1 MSCLRCI
8 VSVSRYTI
16 ACLIVLVSLISGRA
30 VPAAELEFR
39 KGDRIAV
46 VGNTLADR
54 MQHYGWLETMLQ
66 SRFSRHELVFR
77 NLGFSADTLTTRPRS
92 QNFGTPDEW
101 LAKVKADV
109 VFAFFGYNESFAGE
123 EGLPQFRQQ
132 LTDYVAHLQ
141 SQKYNGTTAPR
152 LVLFSPIAHED
163 LKDPNLPDGTANNV
177 RLKIY
182 TTAMQDIA
190 NEQDVL
196 FVNLF
201 AATSRL
207 YEGQGAANTIN
218 GIHLNEK
225 GNRLLARDIVKALFS
240 SSRPAGVARV
250 QQKVVAR
257 GSGQPHKVTATRQAV
272 LAKNHIWHNIYRATD
287 GYSVFGGRSGLKF
300 VDGQT
305 NSVVQERELE
315 MLNVMAANRDRVIWA
330 AANGK
335 TVEVDDSN
343 LPDPVPVVSNKQ
355 GQLEGGKHAFLG
367 GAEAIE
373 MMTIHAGMEIGLFA
387 SEEQFPE
394 LVNPVQSAVDTDG
407 RLWVAAWPT
416 YPHWNPRGEMNDK
429 LLILPDD
436 NGDGKADRCITFAD
450 GLHNPTGFEFWNG
463 GVLVAMAPDIFF
475 LKDTDGDDRAD
486 IRERIFHGLDS
497 ADTHHTANGF
507 VMGPAGR
514 FYFSRGIF
522 HYENFETPTR
532 TYRAD
537 SGTCGVFRFDPVKF
551 EIDHQFRISP
561 NPHGDCF
568 DEWGR
573 QMVNDGTSG
582 TGDYVGFPGRGAP
595 KRLFNKR
602 MRPVPATL
610 ILDSDHFPESLRGN
624 MLIENVIGFQGVMQY
639 QFEEDGASLHASE
652 VESILYSSDRNFRP
666 SDMEIG
672 GDGALYILD
681 WQNPLI
687 GHMQHNLRDPSRD
700 KLHGR
705 VYRVTATGR
714 PTMPVAKMK
723 GRPVAEVVQ
732 YLGSSTLGERYRARL
747 ELTGRDNQE
756 VVAAVA
762 KWAAQFDAS
771 NPEDGR
777 PLTEALWTHQR
788 HRIPNLDLLKKVLG
802 SANEDARAS
811 AVKVV
816 AEWAGVEAGGRRTD
830 SGVIAT
836 DDAIQMLIGPA
847 NDPGAKVRA
856 QAVIAAAE
864 LGVPK
869 AAEIIFS
876 ASLHPTD
883 IQLDFNIKE
892 ALRTIDA
899 NAYISEQLASGRRI
913 SPAANAFALANSS
926 VNELLKMEKTEAVYQ
941 AIMTRENAP
950 VQALTESLAGLAKFR
965 STSETEQLFNLIEGL
980 DEKADANVLNS
991 LARLLSGQPA
1001 DQLRSV
1007 RGRIVRL
1014 ATHGNSA
1021 EARRVALASWMT
1033 ADGSAEPA
1041 FAAAGTGRASL
1052 QEVLSSVS
1060 LITSEAARDS
1070 AFKKVAMLVPT
1081 LPGNTGAGVMTK
1093 PGLEVDFYA
1102 PNPGN
1107 VAVETLVRLKPQ
1119 ASGVAPTIIMNLPV
1133 LKTRDAFA
1141 LRFTG
1146 HIKID
1151 QPGEYTFY
1159 IASDDGSRFY
1169 IDGSLLINNDGLH
1182 GMVEKNG
1189 RVLLTAGTHSIVVT
1203 YFDNGG
1209 GDGLKVS
1216 WSGVGIRKREIP
1228 ASVLVTAAEQTL
1240 QEVGIA
1246 SMMQLPGYDATKTA
1260 VLAGLLKKRQSVT
1273 ASFAA
1278 LATIPGNTWPQDQL
1292 GTVGEAVLSFLASK
1306 EPRERNSTQAR
1317 LALEISRTLRERLD
1331 AAGRGQFDL
1340 RLDELVV
1347 PLIEIGT
1354 VPERMIYDNDII
1366 AVQAGRPVQFA
1377 LSNADKM
1384 PHNFAIVL
1392 PGTMEQVGELAE
1404 ATGRDK
1410 DAEARD
1416 FIPESNNILA
1426 AGRLL
1431 QPGESDSVFF
1441 AVPTEPGVYSYVCTY
1456 PGHWRRM
1463 YGAMYVVADLDAYNA
1478 DPAGYAA
1485 ASELEIKDELLSYL
1499 GRNTEWKPA
1508 DLSGDVEHL
1517 HHRGNNFAV
1526 GEQLFKVA
1534 ACTGC
1539 HKLNGKGNN
1548 VGPDL
1553 TKLDPKYSA
1562 TDVLEHILD
1571 PSKKI
1576 NKKFQSNLFVLTS
1589 GKVVTGLVVKET
1601 DADVQVVDNPAAPE
1615 KTRTIRKS
1623 EIDEREVSDVSIMPK
1638 GVLNKLIKEE
1648 ILDLLAY
1655 VVAKGDRKSD
1665 LFAEHDH

>member
-1 MSCLRCI
+1 MSFI
-8 VSVSRYTI
+8 RYTPV
-16 ACLIVLVSLISGRA
+16 CLLVLVSPIATLTAS
-30 VPAAELEFR
+30 AEVLEFK
-39 KGDRIAV
+39 KGDHIAI

-54 MQHYGWLETMLQ
+54 MQHYGWLETILQ
-66 SRFSRHELVFR
+66 TRFPRQELVFR

-109 VFAFFGYNESFAGE
+109 IFAFFGYNESFAGE
-123 EGLPQFRQQ
+123 EGLPSFRQD
-132 LTDYVAHLQ
+132 LADYIDHWQ
-141 SQKYNGTTAPR
+141 GQKYNGQSAPR

-163 LKDPNLPDGTANNV
+163 LRDPNLPDGSENNV
-177 RLKIY
+177 RLKFY
-182 TTAMQDIA
+182 TAAMENVA
-190 NEQDVL
+190 NEKGVQ

-201 AATSRL
+201 ASTNRL
-207 YEGQGAANTIN
+207 YKNQREEAANTIN

-225 GNRLLARDIVKALFS
+225 GNAVLARIIEQALFS
-240 SSRPAGVARV
+240 TPG
-250 QQKVVAR
+250 QQVKM
-257 GSGQPHKVTATRQAV
+257 PATREAV

-287 GYSVFGGRSGLKF
+287 GYSVFGGRSSLKF

-305 NSVVQERELE
+305 NFVVQERELE
-315 MLNVMAANRDRVIWA
+315 MLNVMTANRDKVIWA

-335 TVEVDDSN
+335 TIKVDDSN
-343 LPDPVPVVSNKQ
+343 LPDPIPVISNKQ
-355 GQLEGGKHAFLG
+355 GQLDGGKHEFLG
-367 GAEAIE
+367 GEEAIE
-373 MMTIHAGMEIGLFA
+373 MMTMHSGMEIGLFA

-416 YPHWNPRGEMNDK
+416 YPHWNPREKMNDK

-436 NGDGKADRCITFAD
+436 DGDGKADRCITFAD

-463 GVLVAMAPDIFF
+463 GVLVAMTPDIFF
-475 LKDTDGDDRAD
+475 LKDTDGDDKAD
-486 IRERIFHGLDS
+486 IKERIFHGIDS

-537 SGTCGVFRFDPVKF
+537 SRTCGVFRFDPVKF

-568 DEWGR
+568 DQWGR

-595 KRLFNKR
+595 KRLFDKR

-610 ILDSDHFPESLRGN
+610 ILDSDHFPESVRGN

-639 QFEEDGASLHASE
+639 KFEEDGASLHASE
-652 VESILYSSDRNFRP
+652 VETIVYSTDPNFRP

-700 KLHGR
+700 NLHGR
-705 VYRVTATGR
+705 VYRVTASGR
-714 PTMPVAKMK
+714 PTMLVAKMK
-723 GRPVAEVVQ
+723 GKPVAEVVK

-747 ELTGRDNQE
+747 ELTGRDSKE
-756 VVAAVA
+756 VVAAVT

-771 NPEDGR
+771 NPEHGR

-788 HRIPNLDLLKKVLG
+788 HRIPNMHLLNRVLG
-802 SANEDARAS
+802 SADENARAS
-811 AVKVV
+811 AVKVL
-816 AEWAGVEAGGRRTD
+816 AEWAGVEAGGRRTN
-830 SGVIAT
+830 SGVIST
-836 DDAIQMLIGPA
+836 NDAIGMLVDLA

-864 LGVPK
+864 LGVPE
-869 AAEIIFS
+869 AAEIIFC
-876 ASLHPTD
+876 AALHPTD

-899 NAYISEQLASGRRI
+899 NAWIREQLASGRGL
-913 SPAANAFALANSS
+913 SSAANAFSLANSS
-926 VNELLKMEKTEAVYQ
+926 VNELLKMGKTEAVYQ
-941 AIMTRENAP
+941 AIMTRDNAP
-950 VQALTESLAGLAKFR
+950 VQALQESLAGLAKFR
-965 STSETEQLFNLIEGL
+965 RTTEIEQLFNLIEGL
-980 DEKADANVLNS
+980 NDKADANVLNS
-991 LARLLSGQPA
+991 LARLLSSQPA
-1001 DQLRSV
+1001 EQLRSV
-1007 RGRIVRL
+1007 RDRIARL
-1014 ATHGNSA
+1014 ATNGRSA

-1033 ADGSAEPA
+1033 ADGSADSA
-1041 FAAAGTGRASL
+1041 FAAADTGKTSL
-1052 QEVLSSVS
+1052 QEILTSVT
-1060 LITSEAARDS
+1060 LITSDVARDS
-1070 AFKKVAMLVPT
+1070 AFEKVATLVPT
-1081 LPGNTGAGVMTK
+1081 LPGSTGSGEMMK
-1093 PGLEVDFYA
+1093 PGLAVDYFA
-1102 PNPGN
+1102 PNPKN
-1107 VAVETLVRLKPQ
+1107 VAIETLATRQPK
-1119 ASGVAPTIIMNLPV
+1119 ASGVASTIIMNVPV
-1133 LKTRDAFA
+1133 LKKRDAFA

-1146 HIKID
+1146 HINID
-1151 QPGEYTFY
+1151 QPGNYTFY

-1169 IDGSLLINNDGLH
+1169 IDGRLLINNDGLH
-1182 GMVEKNG
+1182 GMVKKSG
-1189 RVLLTAGTHSIVVT
+1189 RVSLIAGLHPIVVT

-1209 GDGLKVS
+1209 GDGLKTS
-1216 WSGVGIRKREIP
+1216 WSGPGITEQEIP

-1246 SMMQLPGYDATKTA
+1246 SMMQLPGHEATKTA
-1260 VLAGLLKKRQSVT
+1260 VLAGLLQKRQSVAT
-1273 ASFAA
+1273 AFGA
-1278 LATIPGNTWPQDQL
+1278 LNTVPGDLWPNDQL
-1292 GTVGEAVLSFLASK
+1292 GKVGEAVLSFLVSK
-1306 EPRERNSTQAR
+1306 KPRERNSPQAR
-1317 LALEISRTLRERLD
+1317 LALDIGSTLRERLD
-1331 AAGRGQFDL
+1331 DAGRRRFDP
-1340 RLDELVV
+1340 RLAELVV
-1347 PLIEIGT
+1347 PLIQIGT
-1354 VPERMIYDNDII
+1354 VPERMIYDNDTI
-1366 AVQAGRPVQFA
+1366 AVQAGRSVEFA

-1392 PGTMEQVGELAE
+1392 PGTMEEVGELAE

-1410 DAEARD
+1410 DAEARN
-1416 FIPESNNILA
+1416 FIPRSKKILA
-1426 AGRLL
+1426 ASRLL
-1431 QPGESDSVFF
+1431 QPGQSDSVFF
-1441 AVPTEPGVYSYVCTY
+1441 AVPTEPGVYPYVCTY

-1463 YGAMYVVADLDAYNA
+1463 YGAMYVVADLEAYNA
-1478 DPAGYAA
+1478 DPVGYVAA
-1485 ASELEIKDELLSYL
+1485 NGLEIRDELLNYL
-1499 GRNTEWKPA
+1499 GRNTEWKLT

-1534 ACTGC
+1534 ACIGC

-1562 TDVLEHILD
+1562 VDVLEHILD

-1576 NKKFQSNLFVLTS
+1576 DRKFQSNLFVLTS
-1589 GKVVTGLVVKET
+1589 GKVATGLVVKET
-1601 DADVQVVDNPAAPE
+1601 DEEVHIIDNPTAPD
-1615 KTRTIRKS
+1615 KVRTIKKS
-1623 EIDEREVSDVSIMPK
+1623 DIDEREVSTVSIMPR
-1638 GVLNKLIKEE
+1638 GVMNKLIKEE

-1655 VVAKGDRKSD
+1655 VMAKGDKKSD
-1665 LFAEHDH
+1665 LFAEHNH

>member
-1 MSCLRCI
+1 MSF
-8 VSVSRYTI
+8 SRHTVV
-16 ACLIVLVSLISGRA
+16 CLIALVSPIVALTA
-30 VPAAELEFR
+30 PAAEFEFK
-39 KGDRIAV
+39 KGDRIAI

-54 MQHYGWLETMLQ
+54 MQHYGWLETILQ
-66 SRFSRHELVFR
+66 SRFPQQELVFR
-77 NLGFSADTLTTRPRS
+77 NLGFSADTLITRPRS
-92 QNFGTPDEW
+92 QSFGTPDEW
-101 LAKVKADV
+101 LTKVKADV
-109 VFAFFGYNESFAGE
+109 IFAFFGYNESFAGE

-132 LTDYVAHLQ
+132 LADYVDHLQ
-141 SQKYNGTTAPR
+141 SQKYNSKSAPG

-163 LKDPNLPDGTANNV
+163 LKDSNLPDGSENNV
-177 RLKIY
+177 RLNLY
-182 TTAMQDIA
+182 TAAMKQVASKKSVTFID
-190 NEQDVL
+190 
-196 FVNLF
+196 LF
-201 AATSRL
+201 APSKKFFER
-207 YEGQGAANTIN
+207 QGANNTIN
-218 GIHLNEK
+218 GIHLNDK
-225 GNRLLARDIVKALFS
+225 GNALLARVIAQALFS
-240 SSRPAGVARV
+240 TPGTAGVARV

-257 GSGQPHKVTATRQAV
+257 RPGTPDKVAAIRKAV

-305 NSVVQERELE
+305 NFVVQERELG
-315 MLNVMAANRDRVIWA
+315 MLNVMAANRDKVIWS

-335 TVEVDDSN
+335 TIEVDDSN
-343 LPDPVPVVSNKQ
+343 LPDPIPVISNKQ
-355 GQLEGGKHAFLG
+355 GQLEGGKHEFLSG
-367 GAEAIE
+367 EEAIE
-373 MMTIHAGMEIGLFA
+373 MMTMHAGMEIGLFA

-416 YPHWNPRGEMNDK
+416 YPHWNPREEMNDK

-475 LKDTDGDDRAD
+475 LKDTDGDDKAD
-486 IRERIFHGLDS
+486 IKERIFHGIDS

-568 DEWGR
+568 DQWGR

-639 QFEEDGASLHASE
+639 EFEEDGASLHASE
-652 VESILYSSDRNFRP
+652 VETIVYSTDPNFRP

-705 VYRVTATGR
+705 VYRVTASGR
-714 PTMPVAKMK
+714 PTMPVARMK
-723 GRPVAEVVQ
+723 GKPVAEVVK
-732 YLGSSTLGERYRARL
+732 YLSSSTLGERYRARL
-747 ELTGRDNQE
+747 ELTGRDSRE

-762 KWAAQFDAS
+762 EWAAQFNAAT
-771 NPEDGR
+771 PEDGG

-788 HRIPNLDLLKKVLG
+788 HRIPNMDLLNKVLG
-802 SANEDARAS
+802 SANENARAS
-811 AVKVV
+811 AVKVLT
-816 AEWAGVEAGGRRTD
+816 EWAGVEAGGRRTD
-830 SGVIAT
+830 SGVIGT
-836 DDAIQMLIGPA
+836 SDAIRMLIRYA

-864 LGVPK
+864 LGVPA

-876 ASLHPTD
+876 ASQHPTD
-883 IQLDFNIKE
+883 IQLEFNIKE
-892 ALRTIDA
+892 ALKTIDA
-899 NAYISEQLASGRRI
+899 NAYIREQLASGRGL
-913 SPAANAFALANSS
+913 SSAANAFALANSS

-950 VQALTESLAGLAKFR
+950 VQALQESLAGLAKFR
-965 STSETEQLFNLIEGL
+965 STSEIEQLFNLIEGL
-980 DEKADANVLNS
+980 NEKADVNVLNS
-991 LARLLSGQPA
+991 LARLLSSQPA

-1007 RGRIVRL
+1007 RNRIARL
-1014 ATHGNSA
+1014 ATNGHSA

-1033 ADGSAEPA
+1033 ADGNSDGA
-1041 FAAAGTGRASL
+1041 FAAAGTGNTSL

-1060 LITSEAARDS
+1060 LIATDVARDS
-1070 AFKKVAMLVPT
+1070 AFGKVATLVPT
-1081 LPGNTGAGVMTK
+1081 LPGSIGSSVMTK
-1093 PGLEVDFYA
+1093 PGLAVDFFA

-1107 VAVETLVRLKPQ
+1107 VAVETLARLKPK
-1119 ASGVAPTIIMNLPV
+1119 ASGGASTIIMDV
-1133 LKTRDAFA
+1133 SALKTRDAFA

-1151 QPGEYTFY
+1151 RPGDYTFY

-1169 IDGSLLINNDGLH
+1169 IDGNLLINNDGLH
-1182 GMVEKNG
+1182 GMVEKSG
-1189 RVLLTAGTHSIVVT
+1189 RVSLTAGVHSIVAT

-1209 GDGLKVS
+1209 GDGLKAS
-1216 WSGVGIRKREIP
+1216 WSGPGFRKQEIP

-1246 SMMQLPGYDATKTA
+1246 SMMQLPGHEATKTG

-1273 ASFAA
+1273 TSLAS
-1278 LATIPGNTWPQDQL
+1278 LATIPGKSWPQDQL

-1306 EPRERNSTQAR
+1306 EPRERNSPQAR
-1317 LALEISRTLRERLD
+1317 VALDIGSTLRQRLD
-1331 AAGRGQFDL
+1331 DAGRRRFDP
-1340 RLDELVV
+1340 RMAELVV
-1347 PLIEIGT
+1347 PLIRIGT
-1354 VPERMIYDNDII
+1354 VPERMIYDNDTI

-1410 DAEARD
+1410 DAEARH
-1416 FIPESNNILA
+1416 FIPNSTNILA
-1426 AGRLL
+1426 SSRLL
-1431 QPGESDSVFF
+1431 QPGKSDSVFF
-1441 AVPTEPGVYSYVCTY
+1441 AVPTEPGVYPYVCTY

-1463 YGAMYVVADLDAYNA
+1463 YGAMYVVADLDAYNT

-1485 ASELEIKDELLSYL
+1485 AGGLEIRDELLNYL
-1499 GRNTEWKPA
+1499 GRNTEWKLA

-1534 ACTGC
+1534 ACIGC
-1539 HKLNGKGNN
+1539 HKLNEKGNN

-1553 TKLDPKYSA
+1553 AKLDPKYSA
-1562 TDVLEHILD
+1562 VDVLEHILD

-1576 NKKFQSNLFVLTS
+1576 DKKFQSNLFVLTS

-1601 DADVQVVDNPAAPE
+1601 DGEVQIIDNATSPE
-1615 KTRTIRKS
+1615 KIRTIKKS
-1623 EIDEREVSDVSIMPK
+1623 DIDEREISNVSIMPK
-1638 GVLNKLIKEE
+1638 GVMNKLIKEE

-1655 VVAKGDRKSD
+1655 VIARGDKKSD
-1665 LFAEHDH
+1665 LFAEHNH

>member
-1 MSCLRCI
+1 
-8 VSVSRYTI
+8 VSFSRYTPV
-16 ACLIVLVSLISGRA
+16 CLLVLVSPIATLTAS
-30 VPAAELEFR
+30 AEVLEFR
-39 KGDRIAV
+39 KGDHIAI

-54 MQHYGWLETMLQ
+54 MQHYGWLETILQ
-66 SRFSRHELVFR
+66 IRFPRQELVFR

-109 VFAFFGYNESFAGE
+109 IFAFFGYNESFTGK
-123 EGLPQFRQQ
+123 EGLPAFRQD
-132 LTDYVAHLQ
+132 LADYIDHLQ
-141 SQKYNGTTAPR
+141 GQKYNGQSAPR

-163 LKDPNLPDGTANNV
+163 LRDPNLPDGSENNA
-177 RLKIY
+177 RLKLY
-182 TTAMQDIA
+182 TAAMENVA
-190 NEQDVL
+190 NEKGVQ

-201 AATSRL
+201 VLTSELFKR
-207 YEGQGAANTIN
+207 QVDHNTIN

-225 GNRLLARDIVKALFS
+225 GNELLVHFIEQALFS
-240 SSRPAGVARV
+240 LPGVADVVRDGKLT
-250 QQKVVAR
+250 QKSIDQR
-257 GSGQPHKVTATRQAV
+257 LGQINKMPATRKAV

-287 GYSVFGGRSGLKF
+287 GYSVFGGRSSLKF

-305 NSVVQERELE
+305 NFVVQERELE
-315 MLNVMAANRDRVIWA
+315 MLNVMTANRDNVIWA

-335 TVEVDDSN
+335 TIKVDDSN
-343 LPDPVPVVSNKQ
+343 LPDPIPVISNKQ
-355 GQLEGGKHAFLG
+355 GQLEGGQHEFLG
-367 GAEAIE
+367 GEEAIE
-373 MMTIHAGMEIGLFA
+373 MMTMHSGMEIGLFA

-416 YPHWNPRGEMNDK
+416 YPHWNPREKMNDK

-436 NGDGKADRCITFAD
+436 DGDGKADRCITFAD

-463 GVLVAMAPDIFF
+463 GVLVAMTPDIFF
-475 LKDTDGDDRAD
+475 LKDTDGDDKAD
-486 IRERIFHGLDS
+486 IKERIFHGIDS

-537 SGTCGVFRFDPVKF
+537 SRTCGVFRFDPVKF
-551 EIDHQFRISP
+551 EIDHQFKISP

-568 DEWGR
+568 DQWGR

-595 KRLFNKR
+595 KRLFDKR

-610 ILDSDHFPESLRGN
+610 ILDSDHFPESVRGN

-652 VESILYSSDRNFRP
+652 VETIVYSTDPNFRP

-700 KLHGR
+700 NLHGR
-705 VYRVTATGR
+705 VYRVTASGR

-723 GRPVAEVVQ
+723 GKPVAEVVK

-747 ELTGRDNQE
+747 ELTGRDSNE
-756 VVAAVA
+756 VVAAA
-762 KWAAQFDAS
+762 TQWAEQFDAS
-771 NPEDGR
+771 NPEHGR

-788 HRIPNLDLLKKVLG
+788 HRIPNLDLLNRVLRC
-802 SANEDARAS
+802 ANENARAS
-811 AVKVV
+811 AVKVL
-816 AEWAGVEAGGRRTD
+816 AEWAGVEAGGRRTN
-830 SGVIAT
+830 SGVIST
-836 DDAIQMLIGPA
+836 DDAIGMLVDLA

-864 LGVPK
+864 LGVLE
-869 AAEIIFS
+869 AAEIIFC
-876 ASLHPTD
+876 AALHPTD

-899 NAYISEQLASGRRI
+899 NAYIKEQLASGHGL
-913 SPAANAFALANSS
+913 SSAANAFALANSS

-950 VQALTESLAGLAKFR
+950 VQALQESLAGLAKFR
-965 STSETEQLFNLIEGL
+965 STSEIEQLFNLIEGL
-980 DEKADANVLNS
+980 DDKAGANVLNS
-991 LARLLSGQPA
+991 LARLLSSQSA
-1001 DQLRSV
+1001 EQLRSV
-1007 RGRIVRL
+1007 RNRIAHL
-1014 ATHGNSA
+1014 ATNGRSA

-1033 ADGSAEPA
+1033 ADGNADSA
-1041 FAAAGTGRASL
+1041 FAAADTGQTSL
-1052 QEVLSSVS
+1052 QEILTSVS
-1060 LITSEAARDS
+1060 LITSDVARNS
-1070 AFKKVAMLVPT
+1070 AFEKVATLVPT
-1081 LPGNTGAGVMTK
+1081 LPGSTGSSAMMK
-1093 PGLEVDFYA
+1093 PGLAVDYFA
-1102 PNPGN
+1102 PNPPN
-1107 VAVETLVRLKPQ
+1107 VAIETLATLQPK
-1119 ASGVAPTIIMNLPV
+1119 ASGVAATIIMNVSV
-1133 LKTRDAFA
+1133 LQKRDAFA

-1151 QPGEYTFY
+1151 RPGNYTFH

-1182 GMVEKNG
+1182 GMVKKNG
-1189 RVLLTAGTHSIVVT
+1189 RVSLTAGLHPIVVT

-1209 GDGLKVS
+1209 GDGLKTS
-1216 WSGVGIRKREIP
+1216 WSGPGITEQEIP

-1246 SMMQLPGYDATKTA
+1246 AMMQLPGHEATKTA
-1260 VLAGLLKKRQSVT
+1260 VLAGLLQKRQSVT
-1273 ASFAA
+1273 NAFEA
-1278 LATIPGNTWPQDQL
+1278 LKTIPDNSWPNDQL
-1292 GTVGEAVLSFLASK
+1292 GKVGEAVLSFLASK
-1306 EPRERNSTQAR
+1306 EPRERNSPQAH
-1317 LALEISRTLRERLD
+1317 LALDIGSTLRERLD
-1331 AAGRGQFDL
+1331 DAGRRRFDP
-1340 RLDELVV
+1340 RLAELVV
-1347 PLIEIGT
+1347 PLIKIGT
-1354 VPERMIYDNDII
+1354 VPERMIYDNDTI
-1366 AVQAGRPVQFA
+1366 AVQAGRPVEFA
-1377 LSNADKM
+1377 LSNADRM

-1410 DAEARD
+1410 DAEARN
-1416 FIPESNNILA
+1416 FIPRSKNILVA
-1426 AGRLL
+1426 SRLL
-1431 QPGESDSVFF
+1431 QPGQSDSVFF
-1441 AVPTEPGVYSYVCTY
+1441 AVPTEPGVYPYVCTY

-1485 ASELEIKDELLSYL
+1485 ANGLEIKDELLNYL
-1499 GRNTEWKPA
+1499 GRNTEWKLA

-1534 ACTGC
+1534 ACIGC

-1562 TDVLEHILD
+1562 VDVLEHILD

-1576 NKKFQSNLFVLTS
+1576 DKKFQSNLFVLTS
-1589 GKVVTGLVVKET
+1589 GKVATGLVVKET
-1601 DADVQVVDNPAAPE
+1601 DDEVHIIDNPTAPD
-1615 KTRTIRKS
+1615 KVRTIKKS
-1623 EIDEREVSDVSIMPK
+1623 DIDERETSTVSIMPK
-1638 GVLNKLIKEE
+1638 GVMNKLIKEE

-1655 VVAKGDRKSD
+1655 VISKGDKKSD
-1665 LFAEHDH
+1665 LFAEHNH

>member
-1 MSCLRCI
+1 MSF
-8 VSVSRYTI
+8 SRY
-16 ACLIVLVSLISGRA
+16 AVVCALVLVLPRA
-30 VPAAELEFR
+30 ALTATAAELDFS
-39 KGDRIAV
+39 KGDHIAI

-66 SRFSRHELVFR
+66 TRFPQQELVFR

-109 VFAFFGYNESFAGE
+109 IFAFFGYNESFAGE
-123 EGLPQFRQQ
+123 QGLPQFRQQ
-132 LTDYVAHLQ
+132 LADYVDHLQ
-141 SQKYNGTTAPR
+141 SQKYNTRSAPG
-152 LVLFSPIAHED
+152 LVLFSPIAHEN
-163 LKDPNLPDGTANNV
+163 LSDPNLPDGSENNI
-177 RLKIY
+177 RLKLY
-182 TTAMQDIA
+182 TAAMEEIA
-190 NEQDVL
+190 AEKGVL
-196 FVNLF
+196 FVDLF
-201 AATSRL
+201 DATSRL
-207 YEGQGAANTIN
+207 YQRKGAAHTIN
-218 GIHLNEK
+218 GIHLNDR
-225 GNRLLARDIVKALFS
+225 GNALLARAIVRALFL
-240 SSRPAGVARV
+240 PPGAAGGTGV
-250 QQKVVAR
+250 QQKVTARRPGQQDKVA
-257 GSGQPHKVTATRQAV
+257 ATRRAV

-287 GYSVFGGRSGLKF
+287 GYSVFGGRSGLRF

-305 NSVVQERELE
+305 NFVVQERELE
-315 MLNVMAANRDRVIWA
+315 MLNVMAANRDKVIWA

-335 TVEVDDSN
+335 TIKVDDSN
-343 LPDPVPVVSNKQ
+343 LPDPIPVVTNKR
-355 GQLEGGKHAFLG
+355 GPLEGGKHEFLG
-367 GAEAIE
+367 GEEAIE
-373 MMTIHAGMEIGLFA
+373 MMTMHSGMEIGLFA

-475 LKDTDGDDRAD
+475 LKDTDGDDKAD
-486 IRERIFHGLDS
+486 VRERIFHGLDS

-568 DEWGR
+568 DQWGR

-639 QFEEDGASLHASE
+639 KFEEDGASLHASE
-652 VESILYSSDRNFRP
+652 VETIVYSTDPNFRP

-700 KLHGR
+700 KRHGR
-705 VYRVTATGR
+705 VYRVTASGR

-723 GRPVAEVVQ
+723 GKPVAEVVQ

-747 ELTGRDNQE
+747 ELTARDSLE
-756 VVAAVA
+756 VVAAA
-762 KWAAQFDAS
+762 AEWAAQFDVS
-771 NPEDGR
+771 NPEHGR

-788 HRIPNLDLLKKVLG
+788 HRIPNLDLLNKVLG
-802 SANEDARAS
+802 SSNENARAS
-811 AVKVV
+811 AVKVL

-836 DDAIQMLIGPA
+836 NDAIGMLVDLA

-864 LGVPK
+864 LGVPE
-869 AAEIIFS
+869 AAEVIFS
-876 ASLHPTD
+876 ASQHPID
-883 IQLDFNIKE
+883 IQIDFNIKE
-892 ALRTIDA
+892 ALKTIDA
-899 NAYISEQLASGRRI
+899 NVYIKEQLAAGRGL
-913 SPAANAFALANSS
+913 SPAANVFALANAS
-926 VNELLKMEKTEAVYQ
+926 VNELLRMEKSEAVYQ

-950 VQALTESLAGLAKFR
+950 VQTLQETLAGLAEFR
-965 STSETEQLFNLIEGL
+965 STSEIEQLFNLIEGL
-980 DEKADANVLNS
+980 NDKADVNVLNS
-991 LARLLSGQPA
+991 LARLLSSQPT

-1007 RGRIVRL
+1007 RSRIARL
-1014 ATHGNSA
+1014 ATNGSSA
-1021 EARRVALASWMT
+1021 AARRVALASWMT
-1033 ADGSAEPA
+1033 ADGDAAAA
-1041 FAAAGTGRASL
+1041 FAAADTGNTSM
-1052 QEVLSSVS
+1052 QEILSSVS
-1060 LITSEAARDS
+1060 LITSAVARDS
-1070 AFKKVAMLVPT
+1070 AFQKVATLVPM
-1081 LPGNTGAGVMTK
+1081 LPGTTGSSVMTK
-1093 PGLEVDFYA
+1093 PGLAVDFYA

-1107 VAVETLVRLKPQ
+1107 VAVETLAKLEPKVSGD
-1119 ASGVAPTIIMNLPV
+1119 ASTIVMNVPV

-1151 QPGEYTFY
+1151 QPGDYTFY

-1169 IDGSLLINNDGLH
+1169 IDGGLLINNDGLH
-1182 GMVEKNG
+1182 GMVEKSS
-1189 RVLLTAGTHSIVVT
+1189 RVSLTAGTHPIVAT

-1209 GDGLKVS
+1209 GDGLKAS
-1216 WSGVGIRKREIP
+1216 WSGPGFGKQEIP

-1240 QEVGIA
+1240 QEIGIA
-1246 SMMQLPGYDATKTA
+1246 SMMQLPGHEATKTV

-1273 ASFAA
+1273 RSLTS
-1278 LATIPGNTWPQDQL
+1278 LATIPGKSWPQDQA
-1292 GTVGEAVLSFLASK
+1292 GTIGEAVLSLLASK
-1306 EPRERNSTQAR
+1306 EPRERNSPQAR
-1317 LALEISRTLRERLD
+1317 VALDIGSTLRERLD
-1331 AAGRGQFDL
+1331 DAGRQRFDA
-1340 RLDELVV
+1340 RLAELVV
-1347 PLIEIGT
+1347 PLIRIGT
-1354 VPERMIYDNDII
+1354 VPERMIYDNDTI
-1366 AVQAGRPVQFA
+1366 AVQAGRPVEFA

-1392 PGTMEQVGELAE
+1392 PGTMQEVGELAE

-1410 DAEARD
+1410 DAESRN
-1416 FIPESNNILA
+1416 FIPGSRNILA
-1426 AGRLL
+1426 ASSLL

-1441 AVPTEPGVYSYVCTY
+1441 AVPTEPGVYPYVCTY

-1485 ASELEIKDELLSYL
+1485 ASGLEVRDELLNYL
-1499 GRNTEWKPA
+1499 GRNTEWKLA

-1534 ACTGC
+1534 ACIGC

-1553 TKLDPKYSA
+1553 AKLDPKYSA
-1562 TDVLEHILD
+1562 VDVLEHILD

-1576 NKKFQSNLFVLTS
+1576 DKKFQSNLFVLTS

-1601 DADVQVVDNPAAPE
+1601 DGDVQIIDNPTSPE
-1615 KTRTIRKS
+1615 KIRTIKKS
-1623 EIDEREVSDVSIMPK
+1623 DIDEREISNVSIMPK
-1638 GVLNKLIKEE
+1638 GVMNKLIKEE
-1648 ILDLLAY
+1648 ILDLLAF
-1655 VVAKGDRKSD
+1655 VIAKGDRKSG
-1665 LFAEHDH
+1665 LFAEHNH

>member
-1 MSCLRCI
+1 
-8 VSVSRYTI
+8 VSFSRY
-16 ACLIVLVSLISGRA
+16 AAVRALALVFSQVALTA
-30 VPAAELEFR
+30 PAAEFDFS
-39 KGDRIAV
+39 KGDHVAI

-54 MQHYGWLETMLQ
+54 IQHYGWLETMLQ
-66 SRFSRHELVFR
+66 TRFSKQELVFR

-109 VFAFFGYNESFAGE
+109 IFAFFGYNESFAGE
-123 EGLPQFRQQ
+123 KGVAQFRQQ
-132 LTDYVAHLQ
+132 LADYVDHLQ
-141 SQKYNGTTAPR
+141 SHKYNTRYAPR

-163 LKDPNLPDGTANNV
+163 LQNPNLPDGSENNA
-177 RLKIY
+177 RLKLY
-182 TTAMQDIA
+182 TAVIQDVA
-190 NEQDVL
+190 SEKGVL

-201 AATSRL
+201 DATRRL
-207 YEGQGAANTIN
+207 YQRDGAAHTIN
-218 GIHLNEK
+218 GIHLNDR
-225 GNRLLARDIVKALFS
+225 GNAF
-240 SSRPAGVARV
+240 VARAIVRAMFSPPGAARVAKV
-250 QQKVVAR
+250 QQRVVAR
-257 GSGQPHKVTATRQAV
+257 KPGQQDKVTATRKAV

-287 GYSVFGGRSGLKF
+287 GYSVFGGRSGLQF

-305 NSVVQERELE
+305 NFEVQERELE
-315 MLNVMAANRDRVIWA
+315 MLNVMAANRDKVIWA
-330 AANGK
+330 AVNGK
-335 TVEVDDSN
+335 TIEVDDSN
-343 LPDPVPVVSNKQ
+343 LPDPVPVISNKR
-355 GQLEGGKHAFLG
+355 GPLEGGKHEFLG
-367 GAEAIE
+367 GEEAIE
-373 MMTIHAGMEIGLFA
+373 MMTMHSGMEIGLFA

-475 LKDTDGDDRAD
+475 LKDTDGDDKAD

-568 DEWGR
+568 DQWGR

-610 ILDSDHFPESLRGN
+610 ILDSDHFPESVRGN

-639 QFEEDGASLHASE
+639 KFEEDGASLHASE
-652 VESILYSSDRNFRP
+652 VETIVYSTDPNFRP

-723 GRPVAEVVQ
+723 GKPVAEVVQ

-747 ELTGRDNQE
+747 ELTGRDSEE
-756 VVAAVA
+756 VVAAAVQ
-762 KWAAQFDAS
+762 WAAQFDAS
-771 NPEDGR
+771 NPEHGR
-777 PLTEALWTHQR
+777 PLTEALWTCQR
-788 HRIPNLDLLKKVLG
+788 HRIPELDLLEQVIG
-802 SANEDARAS
+802 SANENARAS
-811 AVKVV
+811 AVKVL

-836 DDAIQMLIGPA
+836 NEAIGMLVDLA

-864 LGVPK
+864 LGVPQ
-869 AAEIIFS
+869 AAEIIF
-876 ASLHPTD
+876 AALLHPTD

-892 ALRTIDA
+892 ALKTIDA
-899 NAYISEQLASGRRI
+899 HAWIRQQMALFRGL

-941 AIMTRENAP
+941 AIMTRENVP
-950 VQALTESLAGLAKFR
+950 VQALQESLSGLAEFR
-965 STSETEQLFNLIEGL
+965 STSEIEQLFNLIEGL
-980 DEKADANVLNS
+980 NDKADANILNS
-991 LARLLSGQPA
+991 LARLLSSQPA

-1007 RGRIVRL
+1007 RRRIVRL
-1014 ATHGNSA
+1014 ATNGNSA

-1033 ADGSAEPA
+1033 ADGDAAGA
-1041 FAAAGTGRASL
+1041 FAAAGTGNTSIR
-1052 QEVLSSVS
+1052 EVLSSVG
-1060 LITSEAARDS
+1060 LITSDAARDS
-1070 AFKKVAMLVPT
+1070 AFEKVATLVPT
-1081 LPGNTGAGVMTK
+1081 LPGSTGSRVMTK
-1093 PGLEVDFYA
+1093 PGLTVDFFA

-1107 VAVETLVRLKPQ
+1107 VAVETLSPLEPN
-1119 ASGVAPTIIMNLPV
+1119 ASGDASTIIMNVSV

-1151 QPGEYTFY
+1151 QPGDYTFY

-1169 IDGSLLINNDGLH
+1169 IDGSLLVNNDGLH
-1182 GMVEKNG
+1182 GMVEKSG
-1189 RVLLTAGTHSIVVT
+1189 RVSLTAGTHPIVAT

-1209 GDGLKVS
+1209 GDGLKAS
-1216 WSGVGIRKREIP
+1216 WSGPGFGKQEIQ

-1240 QEVGIA
+1240 QEIGIA
-1246 SMMQLPGYDATKTA
+1246 SMMQLPGHEATKTA
-1260 VLAGLLKKRQSVT
+1260 VLSGLLKKRQSVT
-1273 ASFAA
+1273 TSFAA
-1278 LATIPGNTWPQDQL
+1278 LATIPGKSWPQDQA
-1292 GTVGEAVLSFLASK
+1292 GTIGEAVLSLLASK
-1306 EPRERNSTQAR
+1306 EPHERNSPQARVALDIGSILRRRLGAAGRRRFDAR
-1317 LALEISRTLRERLD
+1317 LA
-1331 AAGRGQFDL
+1331 
-1340 RLDELVV
+1340 ELVV
-1347 PLIEIGT
+1347 PLIKIGT
-1354 VPERMIYDNDII
+1354 VPERMIYDNETI
-1366 AVQAGRPVQFA
+1366 AVQAGRPVEFA

-1392 PGTMEQVGELAE
+1392 PGTMEEVGELAE

-1410 DAEARD
+1410 DAAARS
-1416 FIPESNNILA
+1416 FIPKSTNILA
-1426 AGRLL
+1426 ASRLL
-1431 QPGESDSVFF
+1431 QPGQSDSVFF
-1441 AVPTEPGVYSYVCTY
+1441 AVPTEPGVYPYVCTY

-1478 DPAGYAA
+1478 DSAGYAA
-1485 ASELEIKDELLSYL
+1485 ANELKIEDELLNYL
-1499 GRNTEWKPA
+1499 GRNTEWKLA

-1534 ACTGC
+1534 ACIGC

-1553 TKLDPKYSA
+1553 AKLDPKYSA
-1562 TDVLEHILD
+1562 VDVLEHILD

-1576 NKKFQSNLFVLTS
+1576 DKKFQSNLFVLTS
-1589 GKVVTGLVVKET
+1589 GKAITGLVVKET
-1601 DADVQVVDNPAAPE
+1601 DGAIQIIDNPTSPD
-1615 KTRTIRKS
+1615 KVQTIRKS
-1623 EIDEREVSDVSIMPK
+1623 EIDEREVSNVSIMPK
-1638 GVLNKLIKEE
+1638 GVMNKLIKEE

-1655 VVAKGDRKSD
+1655 VIAKGHKKSD
-1665 LFAEHDH
+1665 LFAEHNH